1 MKHTYCFFAALTLL
15 LLSCKP
21 DADPYAYSYP
31 AVVYSNKS
39 SRSPITIVNAAGE
52 KYELYPGQPKTVDS
66 GLRGRADI
74 VSVEPAYVGWERN
87 QGNIY
92 DIWFVDRKKLEVAIY
107 NYAGVEL
114 VFTESGGFL
123 DPPTVLVGAASG
135 GSPGV
140 PPLAVGIVHVYTDK
154 PAFALLGGADWPPI
168 KYRKN
173 GADKLEAAIN
183 PPAGWK

>member
-1 MKHTYCFFAALTLL
+1 MKHTCCFFAALALL
-15 LLSCKP
+15 FLSCKP
-21 DADPYAYSYP
+21 DADPYTYSYP
-31 AVVYSNKS
+31 AVVYTNKS
-39 SRSPITIVNAAGE
+39 SHSPITIVNAAGE
-52 KYELYPGQPKTVDS
+52 KYELQLAQPKTVDS

-74 VSVEPAYVGWERN
+74 VSVDPPYVGWERN
-87 QGNIY
+87 RGNIY
-92 DIWFVDRKKLEVAIY
+92 DIWFVDRKKLEVDIY
-107 NYAGVEL
+107 NYTAVEL

-123 DPPTVLVGAASG
+123 EPSTVLVKAASG

-140 PPLAVGIVHVYTDK
+140 PPLSVGIVHVYTDK
-154 PAFALLGGADWPPI
+154 PTFALQGGASWPI